1 MTAFCRPLSAELMKR
16 VAITYT
22 RKVLA
27 EDGRIDLVPLPPS
40 RHPPAA
46 CHVSPLLRS
55 CVVYHGGCSLILSVQ
70 TIVDRP
76 SAEATSRAGVKAVA
90 PDKRL
95 RVGYVSADFKDHPV
109 AKRMQDVYGLHDR
122 QRVSFVLTCV
132 LVASA
137 LLLAHGVRVRR
148 QPTDVH
154 SGWRRARAARPRA
167 CVRSS
172 IEG

>member
-95 RVGYVSADFKDHPV
+95 RVGYPRFFKHPAV
-109 AKRMQDVYGLHDR
+109 ERLFDN
-122 QRVSFVLTCV
+122 
-132 LVASA
+132 
-137 LLLAHGVRVRR
+137 
-148 QPTDVH
+148 
-154 SGWRRARAARPRA
+154 ARAEGAGENEGVVVLARGA
-167 CVRSS
+167 HEVG
-172 IEG
+172 I